1 MWRYRLMEGPIPR
14 AGGRR
19 VQKSPGTAIK
29 KDEIFKSGNLNLKSA
44 GTSFASKKG
53 GEMAWKWQ

>member
-1 MWRYRLMEGPIPR
+1 MEGPIPR